1 MNKFKFFIFIG
12 LFIFVSLKYGSNVRG
27 VFSQN
32 TNIVIETYLDIKNIV
47 EQSISE
53 HFAQRDE
60 IKSLREENK
69 DLRNS
74 KEVLSAFASK
84 LNDMLKANSIA
95 EYDPKVKLVRSIAY
109 SNLNDYY
116 KVWIDY
122 KDFNASKI
130 YGLLDRGNSAGIVVE
145 KDGNPMAL
153 LLGDPKSIFSVLVGE
168 DKIPGVVSGK
178 RQEVFVKYI
187 PLWMNPKIGD
197 EVVTSGLD
205 GIFFGGVRVGVV
217 KEVIKEELSK
227 TVVIEPYT
235 KITVPSYYHIIEEN

>member
-1 MNKFKFFIFIG
+1 MNKLKAFIFIG
-12 LFIFVSLKYGSNVRG
+12 LFVFVSLKYGSNLRG
-27 VFSQN
+27 VFSHN
-32 TNIVIETYLDIKNIV
+32 TNIVIETYLDIKNLI
-47 EQSISE
+47 EQSINE

-60 IKSLREENK
+60 IKSLREENR

-84 LNDMLKANSIA
+84 LHDMLKANSID
-95 EYDPKVKLVRSIAY
+95 EYNPKVKLVRSIAY

-205 GIFFGGVRVGVV
+205 GVFFGGVRVGVV

-227 TVVIEPYT
+227 TVIIEPYT

>member
-12 LFIFVSLKYGSNVRG
+12 LFIFVSLKYGSSIRG

-47 EQSISE
+47 EQSVSE

-60 IKSLREENK
+60 IKNLKQENK

-84 LNDMLKANSIA
+84 LNDILKASSIA

-153 LLGDPKSIFSVLVGE
+153 LLGDPKSIFSVLVGDE
-168 DKIPGVVSGK
+168 KIPGVVSGK

-205 GIFFGGVRVGVV
+205 GIFFAGVRVGVV
-217 KEVIKEELSK
+217 KKVIKEELSK
-227 TVVIEPYT
+227 TVIIEPYT

>member
-12 LFIFVSLKYGSNVRG
+12 LFIFVSLKYGSNIRG

-32 TNIVIETYLDIKNIV
+32 TNIVIETYLDIKSSV
-47 EQSISE
+47 EQSINE

-60 IKSLREENK
+60 IISLRNENSN
-69 DLRNS
+69 LRKS

-84 LNDMLKANSIA
+84 LNDVLKANNID
-95 EYDPKVKLVRSIAY
+95 EYNPKVKLVRSVAY

-145 KDGNPMAL
+145 QDGNPMAL

-187 PLWMNPKIGD
+187 PLWMHPKIGD

-217 KEVIKEELSK
+217 KKVIKEELSK

>member
-1 MNKFKFFIFIG
+1 MNKLKFFIFIG
-12 LFIFVSLKYGSNVRG
+12 LFIFVSLKYGSNIRG
-27 VFSQN
+27 IFSQN
-32 TNIVIETYLDIKNIV
+32 TNIVIETYLDIKNSV
-47 EQSISE
+47 EQSVSE

-60 IKSLREENK
+60 IKHLREENK
-69 DLRNS
+69 NLRKS

-84 LNDMLKANSIA
+84 LNDVLKANNID
-95 EYDPKVKLVRSIAY
+95 EYNPKVKLVRSVAY
-109 SNLNDYY
+109 ANLNDYY

-122 KDFNASKI
+122 KDFNKSRI

-187 PLWMNPKIGD
+187 PLWMHPKIGD

-217 KEVIKEELSK
+217 KKVIKEELSK

-235 KITVPSYYHIIEEN
+235 KITVPSYYHIIEKN